1 MVNPRKRKQR
11 HDRNKQQ
18 KIEIHKQHT
27 LSCDAKVVFVQPLS
41 DPPEVIPEIKPLLI
55 LLPFHHA
62 QCINPRWNISATFAT
77 IRAIAIRTI
86 LASFLLTSSM
96 RSQNQE
102 TLSGWLQSVL
112 IARCFSVKKRVFV
125 KQLPF
130 SGIFIL
136 IVVMVFAASST

>member
-1 MVNPRKRKQR
+1 MDRTKQR
-11 HDRNKQQ
+11 FSH
-18 KIEIHKQHT
+18 
-27 LSCDAKVVFVQPLS
+27 LQPFI
-41 DPPEVIPEIKPLLI
+41 V
-55 LLPFHHA
+55 
-62 QCINPRWNISATFAT
+62 
-77 IRAIAIRTI
+77 
-86 LASFLLTSSM
+86 LTSSM
-96 RSQNQE
+96 RSQYQE

>member
-1 MVNPRKRKQR
+1 MDRTKQR
-11 HDRNKQQ
+11 FSH
-18 KIEIHKQHT
+18 
-27 LSCDAKVVFVQPLS
+27 LQPFI
-41 DPPEVIPEIKPLLI
+41 V
-55 LLPFHHA
+55 
-62 QCINPRWNISATFAT
+62 
-77 IRAIAIRTI
+77 
-86 LASFLLTSSM
+86 LTSSM

-136 IVVMVFAASST
+136 IVVMVFAASSTWSTLIAILLKPTSLSNSLYILQTMKQVHTCASILLSVKWNMGYISNVPFEILKTRSTPIIRDIQR

>member
-11 HDRNKQQ
+11 HDRNIQQ

-62 QCINPRWNISATFAT
+62 QCTFAT